1 MRAKQRVGNK
11 VNTFYAYEQGTS
23 AHQRIIKGV
32 PWSILGYRHGETAE
46 KLYCDLWQLWQWHL
60 HNVCWI
66 VTLLA

>member
-32 PWSILGYRHGETAE
+32 P
-46 KLYCDLWQLWQWHL
+46 
-60 HNVCWI
+60 
-66 VTLLA
+66 